1 MGYFE
6 TTLETYYQKGDYI
19 AINKKL
25 ITHIT
30 TSINDSDGYVYKKTY
45 VINVYVIGSN
55 EVIRLKTY
63 DKETFEKWLEE
74 LKEE

>member
-6 TTLETYYQKGDYI
+6 KTLDAYYQKGDYI

-30 TSINDSDGYVYKKTY
+30 TFINDSDGYVMKKTY
-45 VINVYVIGSN
+45 EIYVYVIGR
-55 EVIRLKTY
+55 EKEIKLKTY
-63 DKETFEKWLEE
+63 DKETFEKWLNE